1 MQNIFNFNIAL
12 QDLTIKANHAS
23 KKLGKKKFPRAAVQ
37 RVNLSLRNG
46 PLFFVCH
53 LYISDI
59 CHNPLHLTYLY
70 FPQPLN
76 HKNRRDGIIFFSP
89 LAGTPY
95 RDANPTSNR
104 LNPQL
109 NVRRVPCSR
118 YDALILLTFMACTSG
133 SPHVRNDIYPYVV
146 VFQSAVG
153 SCSSVGPFN
162 ADNGFERGEIQAVL
176 YLQVHTSWVC
186 RDVRGSLTLSSSEIV
201 VDDPTNT
208 PAVLPPYPQA

>member
-1 MQNIFNFNIAL
+1 ML
-12 QDLTIKANHAS
+12 QKSLAKRSLNRADLVRISADRAIV
-23 KKLGKKKFPRAAVQ
+23 KKKFPRAAVQ

-118 YDALILLTFMACTSG
+118 YDALIVSYAATFIQLLTFMAFA
-133 SPHVRNDIYPYVV
+133 NI
-146 VFQSAVG
+146 
-153 SCSSVGPFN
+153 GPFN

-176 YLQVHTSWVC
+176 YLQ
-186 RDVRGSLTLSSSEIV
+186 IV